1 MAILWKWS
9 SLNTGGNII
18 EFLFNNNNSVSFEFK
33 TQVTSKT
40 EANGTK
46 NVDTKMRLKYLSS
59 VWWTLETPLINC
71 EINFILTWS

>member
-1 MAILWKWS
+1 MAILWKWA

-46 NVDTKMRLKYLSS
+46 SVDTKIRLKYLSS
-59 VWWTLETPLINC
+59 VWWTL
-71 EINFILTWS
+71 

>member
-1 MAILWKWS
+1 MAILWKWAS
-9 SLNTGGNII
+9 SNTSDNII
-18 EFLFNNNNSVSFEFK
+18 EFLFNNNNSFSFEFK

-40 EANGTK
+40 ETNGTK
-46 NVDTKMRLKYLSS
+46 NVDIMMRLKYLSS